1 MQPASPH
8 PPRPQPARRIAA
20 AALATLS
27 AVLLLVASLGWW
39 ADRHLLDSHRFTD
52 TAGALL
58 TEQDVQDALAEAITD
73 QISAAAGTDLDLV
86 QPFIATIVGGV
97 VESDQFQQVF
107 DAAVRRAHEA
117 VVDDEVRGA
126 VLDLTDVVD
135 RVREAIQP
143 IAPDIASQIPRGEE
157 IRIVVLERTQVNAFY
172 RILELF
178 RTLLLVVTVLM
189 VVCFAGALACSTRR
203 WRTVALT
210 AWIVVGLFA
219 LRLLA
224 QRIGRGVVAGL
235 SDQREYADAAGTS
248 YGVLLHDLAVQGVVI
263 VVLGVGVALAAGWID
278 RNGGW
283 AAATDAG
290 RRAVAWVRARA
301 PRPATVPV
309 GATAA
314 PAGAGAGPGTDTA
327 GAGAVA
333 RELVQGALAPRLPT
347 APRSTRWWRAA
358 ALLGLGL
365 LAVLS
370 PGSLTTV
377 IVVLLGFGALYLAVT
392 EALAAWASPP
402 PPEPGT
408 SESGAPA
415 DPAAPTEAA
424 TPDES

>member
-1 MQPASPH
+1 MQPL
-8 PPRPQPARRIAA
+8 RRQRARRIAA

-39 ADRHLLDSHRFTD
+39 ADRQLLDSDRFTD
-52 TAGALL
+52 TAGSLL

-73 QISAAAGTDLDLV
+73 QISEAAGTDLDLV
-86 QPFIATIVGGV
+86 QPFIANIVGGV

-135 RVREAIQP
+135 RVRETIQP
-143 IAPDIASQIPRGEE
+143 IAPDIAGQIPRGEE

-203 WRTVALT
+203 WRTLALT
-210 AWIVVGLFA
+210 AWIVAGLFA
-219 LRLLA
+219 VRLLV
-224 QRIGRGVVAGL
+224 QRIGRGVVGGL
-235 SDQREYADAAGTS
+235 SDQPEYADAAGTS

-263 VVLGVGVALAAGWID
+263 VVLGVVVALAAGWID

-283 AAATDAG
+283 AAVTDAG
-290 RRAVAWVRARA
+290 RRAVAWARARA
-301 PRPATVPV
+301 PRPETVPV
-309 GATAA
+309 GATSA
-314 PAGAGAGPGTDTA
+314 PAAGAGAGPVTDTV

-333 RELVQGALAPRLPT
+333 RELVQGALAPRLPA
-347 APRSTRWWRAA
+347 APRTTRWWRAA
-358 ALLGLGL
+358 ALLVLGL
-365 LAVLS
+365 LAVFS

-377 IVVLLGFGALYLAVT
+377 LVVLLGVGALYLAVT

-402 PPEPGT
+402 APGPE
-408 SESGAPA
+408 APA
-415 DPAAPTEAA
+415 DPAPPTEAP